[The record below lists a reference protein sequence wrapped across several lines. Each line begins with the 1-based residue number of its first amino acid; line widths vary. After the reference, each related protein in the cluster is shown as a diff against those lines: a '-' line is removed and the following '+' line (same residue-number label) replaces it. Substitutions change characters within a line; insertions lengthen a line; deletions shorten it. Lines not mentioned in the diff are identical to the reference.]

1 MDVCRYTMFI
11 PLYPI
16 GIGAEWWLMYLSIEH
31 VGKISPALA
40 YFFYFL
46 LALYVPG
53 KYLLYFY
60 SAGCE
65 HAQWETY
72 MNS

>member
-1 MDVCRYTMFI
+1 MFI

-16 GIGAEWWLMYLSIEH
+16 GIGAEWWLMYRSIEH

-53 KYLLYFY
+53 
-60 SAGCE
+60 E
-65 HAQWETY
+65 
-72 MNS
+72 